1 MKRSPRAVPLS
12 MACLL
17 LSGVAFAQDFPETAS
32 GRFDALDANRDGV
45 LSKYEY
51 DSETVFAVLDGNHDD
66 RVSAE
71 ELQVLLGAPVDRAT
85 DAAARIAV
93 ADTNGDRAL
102 EYDEITRG
110 SEMRFQWM
118 DTNKDGNVDLA
129 ELQASFGVPMVRP

>member
-1 MKRSPRAVPLS
+1 MFA
-12 MACLL
+12 ACLL
-17 LSGVAFAQDFPETAS
+17 LSGAAFAQAIPDTAS

-66 RVSAE
+66 RISAD
-71 ELQVLLGAPVDRAT
+71 ELQVLLGPATEDRKT
-85 DAAARIAV
+85 NAAARIAV
-93 ADTNGDRAL
+93 ADTNGDGAW

-110 SEMRFQWM
+110 SEMRFKWM
-118 DTNKDGNVDLA
+118 DANQDGNVDLA